1 MLRHISNRISYLQ
14 LRQSFTPRPN
24 SHKRKYISNAQGL
37 LGFLPS
43 PWSGLFFSCFQIQ
56 FLRLILFSHRLRY
69 VLYLNL
75 ATRTNS
81 LAGSSKP
88 MNHLLNDP
96 LYYLCYFRYISLLI
110 RHYFNFPSRYFS
122 LSVLVSIQPQKFMAP
137 IFK

>member
-88 MNHLLNDP
+88 MNNLLNCP
-96 LYYLCYFRYISLLI
+96 LFYLCYFRFISLPFW
-110 RHYFNFPSRYFS
+110 HFSTFPHGTCA
-122 LSVLVSIQPQKFMAP
+122 LSVLVGIQPQKFMTP
-137 IFK
+137 IFQ

>member
-88 MNHLLNDP
+88 MNALLKHSLYHLH
-96 LYYLCYFRYISLLI
+96 YFRFILMSYPDFFST
-110 RHYFNFPSRYFS
+110 FPHGTST
-122 LSVLVSIQPQKFMAP
+122 LSVLRSIQFQKFMAP
-137 IFK
+137 IF